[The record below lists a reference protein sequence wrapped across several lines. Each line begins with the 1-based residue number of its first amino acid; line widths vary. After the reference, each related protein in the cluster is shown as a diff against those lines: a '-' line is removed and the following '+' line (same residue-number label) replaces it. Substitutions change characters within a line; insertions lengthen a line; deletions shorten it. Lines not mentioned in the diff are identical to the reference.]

1 MFRFCDVEIRTHD
14 SVKPVEININQFA
27 RMLREVRRSRLSVYL
42 EDLKSCVP
50 SNHSKTILLCVICDL
65 NGTPRA
71 QYPKPWRRIS
81 PEFTQYV
88 AEKIPP
94 NSKKRELT
102 LPDME
107 YELFLIYN
115 M

>member
-1 MFRFCDVEIRTHD
+1 MFCFCDVKICTQD
-14 SVKPVEININQFA
+14 SVNPVEINISQFS

-50 SNHSKTILLCVICDL
+50 INHSKIILLCVICDL
-65 NGTPRA
+65 NGTPIA

-81 PEFTQYV
+81 PDFTQYV

-107 YELFLIYN
+107 YELLKANF
-115 M
+115 